1 MIFVTVISLTVLFA
15 VNGFTLYE
23 TADEVTNT
31 AEGNSV
37 DSENQ
42 AFNPAFIPNED
53 IGSIMSHYQ

>member
-1 MIFVTVISLTVLFA
+1 MMFA

-23 TADEVTNT
+23 TADEITNT

-42 AFNPAFIPNED
+42 AFYPAFTINED
-53 IGSIMSHYQ
+53 IGSIMSHYHQ